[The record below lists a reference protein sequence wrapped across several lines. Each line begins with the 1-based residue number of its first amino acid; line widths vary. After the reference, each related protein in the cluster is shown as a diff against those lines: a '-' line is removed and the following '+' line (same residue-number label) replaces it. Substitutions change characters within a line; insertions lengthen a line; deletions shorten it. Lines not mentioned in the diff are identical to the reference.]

1 MTPTDRKEILDL
13 SRKAGEWVDTLLA
26 SGIAEGVAVSAI
38 QLALIERLLLAG
50 GIDQARRWL
59 QTQDA
64 LVGAHGA
71 AMLCELRSRAG

>member
-13 SRKAGEWVDTLLA
+13 SRKAGDWIDTLLA

-50 GIDQARRWL
+50 GVDQARRWL

-64 LVGAHGA
+64 LVAAHGA
-71 AMLCELRSRAG
+71 AMLCELRGRVG

>member
-13 SRKAGEWVDTLLA
+13 SRKAGQWINTLLA
-26 SGIAEGVAVSAI
+26 SGIAEGVAVPAI

-50 GIDQARRWL
+50 GVDQARRWL

-64 LVGAHGA
+64 LVASHGE
-71 AMLCELRSRAG
+71 AMLTELQKGGG